1 MSDLGDPAAPLPT
14 GPVLSQ
20 LLARRSNA
28 RGVLFSLLGA
38 GAPAVLALLFIPRIA
53 GALGTERFG
62 ILALAWTVIGYASFL
77 HLGLGRAVA
86 RDTAA
91 RDAPGEGSLA
101 ETVWTAALMT
111 LALGALAGVLLFAF
125 APGLVAL
132 MNVAPALAAE
142 SALAVRVLAC
152 ALPFTVSTP
161 VLSAVLEARRRFD
174 LANAVVVP
182 SAVATYLG
190 PVLVLTLTGGGL
202 VPLVAVLAASRIAAW
217 GGYLALC
224 LREAPELRARPA
236 FRRHAALPLLSF
248 GGWTT
253 VSAAVSPL
261 LVYLDRFVVGAL
273 VSAAA
278 VAYYSTAQEA
288 VLRMGVVSGAVVGVL
303 FPAFARVP
311 EGDGARLAGLL
322 ESGVDAVLLLVLP
335 LTLLIAAFAGDLLHL
350 WMGPAYGAAGAPV
363 LAWLAVGLLVN
374 GLAKMPSSMIQA
386 VGRPDLTARLH
397 LVELPLFVGVLAA
410 LVWRWGVVGAAVAW
424 LARAT
429 ADAAALFWIACR
441 RVPEARGVAW
451 RAAWVM
457 VAGAFGVAVMQ
468 LLPTP
473 LERGIA
479 IVVAAVALAWAAY
492 GVVGRRARQVATVS
506 ALAGPT

>member
-1 MSDLGDPAAPLPT
+1 MSDSTLEADAPTAAAVV
-14 GPVLSQ
+14 GR

-28 RGVLFSLLGA
+28 RGLLFALVGA

-91 RDAPGEGSLA
+91 RDAPHDSTLH

-111 LALGALAGVLLFAF
+111 FTLGAVGGGLLFFF
-125 APGLVAL
+125 APEMVGLLRVP
-132 MNVAPALAAE
+132 PALAAE
-142 SALAVRVLAC
+142 AALAVQVLAC
-152 ALPFTVSTP
+152 AIPFTVSTP

-174 LANAVVVP
+174 LVNVVVVP
-182 SAVATYLG
+182 SAIATYLG
-190 PVLVLTLTGGGL
+190 PVVVLAFTGGL
-202 VPLVAVLAASRIAAW
+202 VPLVAVLAATRIAAW
-217 GGYLALC
+217 VGYLGLA
-224 LREAPELRARPA
+224 LREAPELRAPPA

-261 LVYLDRFVVGAL
+261 LTYLDRFVVAGV

-311 EGDGARLAGLL
+311 EENGARLAQLL

-335 LTLLIAAFAGDLLHL
+335 LTLLIGAFAGDLLHL
-350 WMGPAYGAAGAPV
+350 WMGPAYGAAGEPV

-374 GLAKMPSSMIQA
+374 GLAKVPSAMIQA
-386 VGRPDLTARLH
+386 VGRPDLTAKLH
-397 LVELPLFVGVLAA
+397 LVELPVFVGVLAA
-410 LVWRWGVVGAAVAW
+410 MVWQWGVVGAAVAW
-424 LARAT
+424 LVRAS
-429 ADAAALFWIACR
+429 ADGAALYWVACR
-441 RVPEARGVAW
+441 RVPAARRLAARAGWVA
-451 RAAWVM
+451 A
-457 VAGAFGVAVMQ
+457 AGAFGVAVLQ

-473 LERGIA
+473 AERA
-479 IVVAAVALAWAAY
+479 IVVGVAALALAWAAR
-492 GVVGRRARQVATVS
+492 GVVGRRARQVAAVTP
-506 ALAGPT
+506 LAGPT

>member
-1 MSDLGDPAAPLPT
+1 VTDLAPDTGSMPASA
-14 GPVLSQ
+14 VISR

-28 RGVLFSLLGA
+28 RGVLFSLIGA
-38 GAPAVLALLFIPRIA
+38 GAPAVLALLFLPRIA

-91 RDAPGEGSLA
+91 DAAPRGTSLA

-111 LALGALAGVLLFAF
+111 FAAGTAAGALLFAF
-125 APGLVAL
+125 APTLVGFL
-132 MNVAPALAAE
+132 NVPPAMEAEAAT
-142 SALAVRVLAC
+142 AVRVLSC

-174 LANAVVVP
+174 LVSAVVVP
-182 SAVATYLG
+182 SAVFTYLG
-190 PVLVLTLTGGGL
+190 PVVALAWTGGL
-202 VPLVAVLAASRIAAW
+202 VPLVMVLAATRMLAW
-217 GGYLALC
+217 TGYLVLA

-236 FRRHAALPLLSF
+236 FRRHAAGPLLTF

-261 LVYLDRFVVGAL
+261 LVYLDRFVVGGL

-303 FPAFARVP
+303 FPAFARA
-311 EGDGARLAGLL
+311 EHGDGDRLAALL

-335 LTLLIAAFAGDLLHL
+335 LTLLIAAFAGDLLHV
-350 WMGPAYGAAGAPV
+350 WMGPAYGEAGEPV

-374 GLAKMPSSMIQA
+374 GLAKVPSSMIQA
-386 VGRPDLTARLH
+386 VGRPDLTAKLH
-397 LVELPLFVGVLAA
+397 LVELPIFVGVLAVM
-410 LVWRWGVVGAAVAW
+410 VWEFGVVGAAVAW
-424 LARAT
+424 VARAS
-429 ADAAALFWIACR
+429 ADAAALYWIACR
-441 RVPEARGVAW
+441 RVPGAREVTR
-451 RAAWVM
+451 RAAWV
-457 VAGAFGVAVMQ
+457 VIAGAFGVAVLQ
-468 LLPTP
+468 LLP
-473 LERGIA
+473 LLVERIA
-479 IVVAAVALAWAAY
+479 VIVIAGLALAWAAR
-492 GVVGRRARQVATVS
+492 GVVGRRARQVAMGSPLTD
-506 ALAGPT
+506 PT

>member
-1 MSDLGDPAAPLPT
+1 
-14 GPVLSQ
+14 
-20 LLARRSNA
+20 
-28 RGVLFSLLGA
+28 
-38 GAPAVLALLFIPRIA
+38 
-53 GALGTERFG
+53 
-62 ILALAWTVIGYASFL
+62 
-77 HLGLGRAVA
+77 
-86 RDTAA
+86 
-91 RDAPGEGSLA
+91 
-101 ETVWTAALMT
+101 
-111 LALGALAGVLLFAF
+111 
-125 APGLVAL
+125 
-132 MNVAPALAAE
+132 
-142 SALAVRVLAC
+142 
-152 ALPFTVSTP
+152 
-161 VLSAVLEARRRFD
+161 
-174 LANAVVVP
+174 
-182 SAVATYLG
+182 
-190 PVLVLTLTGGGL
+190 
-202 VPLVAVLAASRIAAW
+202 
-217 GGYLALC
+217 
-224 LREAPELRARPA
+224 
-236 FRRHAALPLLSF
+236 
-248 GGWTT
+248 

>member
-1 MSDLGDPAAPLPT
+1 MSDLAGGAVPVPAAE
-14 GPVLSQ
+14 VLSR
-20 LLARRSNA
+20 LLARRTNA
-28 RGVLFSLLGA
+28 RSVLFSLVGA

-91 RDAPGEGSLA
+91 RGAPGEATLA

-132 MNVAPALAAE
+132 LNVPRPLEAE
-142 SALAVRVLAC
+142 ATLAVRVLAG
-152 ALPFTVSTP
+152 AVPFTVSTP

-174 LANAVVVP
+174 LVNAVLVP

-190 PVLVLTLTGGGL
+190 PVLVLTLGGGGL
-202 VPLVAVLAASRIAAW
+202 VALVAVLAVTRMAAW

-236 FRRHAALPLLSF
+236 FRHEAALPLLSF

-261 LVYLDRFVVGAL
+261 LVYLDRFVVGAM

-311 EGDGARLAGLL
+311 GHDDGRLAGLL

-335 LTLLIAAFAGDLLHL
+335 LTLLIAAFAGDLLHV

-363 LAWLAVGLLVN
+363 LSWLAMGLLVN
-374 GLAKMPSSMIQA
+374 GLAKVPSSMIQA

-410 LVWRWGVVGAAVAW
+410 LVWRWGVPGAAIAW
-424 LARAT
+424 VARAT
-429 ADAAALFWIACR
+429 ADAAALYWVACR
-441 RVPEARGVAW
+441 RVPAARAVAV
-451 RAAWVM
+451 RAAWVT
-457 VAGAFGVAVMQ
+457 VAGAFGVGVLR
-468 LLPTP
+468 LLGSPA
-473 LERGIA
+473 ERGVAIGIA
-479 IVVAAVALAWAAY
+479 ALVLAWAAH
-492 GVVGRRARQVATVS
+492 GVVGRRARQVAAVS
-506 ALAGPT
+506 A